1 VPKILIIGPGRY
13 KWEQIGTLGT
23 GNLLFPA
30 PAIIVA
36 IAKPTVMARL
46 ASNSL
51 FSAIQG
57 RIGKEIVF
65 KQYADKVVISI
76 YPRVPKTKPTELQMI
91 YRNRLKEANA
101 FARSVKRDW
110 ELRKQY
116 EKDLKPGESVFHKA
130 KKEYFERWKK
140 K

>member
-1 VPKILIIGPGRY
+1 
-13 KWEQIGTLGT
+13 
-23 GNLLFPA
+23 
-30 PAIIVA
+30 
-36 IAKPTVMARL
+36 MARL
-46 ASNSL
+46 RSNSV
-51 FSAIQG
+51 FSGIQG

-65 KQYADKVVISI
+65 KQYVDKVVISI
-76 YPRVPKTKPTELQMI
+76 YPRVPKRKPTERQMI
-91 YRNRLKEANA
+91 YRERLKEANVY
-101 FARSVKRDW
+101 ARSIKRDW